1 MWRDIKT
8 TFGSGN
14 TLVKFIYVNVGV
26 FLLINLLNLIFWLGK
41 LQEFSI
47 ISFLGVPASL
57 KSLLYQPWSILT
69 YMFLH
74 ENIWHILFNM
84 LVLYFSGSIFLEY
97 LGERRFSITYI
108 FGGLA
113 GATLYILAFNVFPV
127 FSPVL
132 NVSTAIGASAA
143 VMAILISIATYIPHY
158 AVHLLFFGP
167 VKLKYI
173 ALFYIII
180 DLLSISG
187 SNSGGHIAHLG
198 GAVYGYLYIKSTQN
212 GNDWALNLNK
222 LFNKLLVLFQSK
234 PKMNTVYSS
243 NKKRE
248 TNVSKADQS
257 RVDSILDKIS
267 KSGYESLS
275 KEEKEFLFKSS
286 NR

>member
-1 MWRDIKT
+1 
-8 TFGSGN
+8 
-14 TLVKFIYVNVGV
+14 
-26 FLLINLLNLIFWLGK
+26 
-41 LQEFSI
+41 
-47 ISFLGVPASL
+47 
-57 KSLLYQPWSILT
+57 
-69 YMFLH
+69 MFLH

-108 FGGLA
+108 LGGLT
-113 GATLYILAFNVFPV
+113 GALLYIIAFNIFPV

-143 VMAILISIATYIPHY
+143 VMAILIAIATYIPHY
-158 AVHLLFFGP
+158 AVHLLFLGP

-173 ALFYIII
+173 ALFYIVI
-180 DLLSISG
+180 DLLSISS

-198 GAVYGYLYIKSTQN
+198 GAIYGYLYIKSTQR
-212 GNDWALNLNK
+212 GNDLALNLNK
-222 LFNKLLVLFQSK
+222 LFNKLLVWFKAK